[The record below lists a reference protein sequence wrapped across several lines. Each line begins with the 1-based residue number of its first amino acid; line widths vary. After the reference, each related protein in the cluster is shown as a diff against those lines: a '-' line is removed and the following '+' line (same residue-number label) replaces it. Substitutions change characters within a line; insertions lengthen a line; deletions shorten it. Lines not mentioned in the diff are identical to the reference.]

1 MRLSWCRLLPLLAC
15 ACGAVGPDVGPGAAP
30 GPAARPTSAP
40 LAREE
45 IAPGRVLIEL
55 ADRSSPPASPPAGDL
70 LVPGAGS
77 LTNQATPTLLLSGV
91 PVQVL
96 RPIFD
101 GSDGRRPILL
111 LSTDATDEAATRRHI
126 QRIAADPRVRR
137 AEPDRLR
144 RPAATPNDARYRM
157 QWNLTQIRMPQAWER
172 MTGSSKVVV
181 AVLDTGILK
190 DHPDLRQR
198 LAPGYDFILDRE
210 NAGDQDGRD
219 DNPTDQGDT
228 EPGSSGLHGT
238 HVAGIIGAAS
248 NNALGISGVDWGCRI
263 MPVRVL
269 GVRRGTGVDSDIADA
284 IRWAAGKQLGN
295 LPPPAQPAQVINM
308 SFGGLGISFTVQR
321 AVDEAIAAGAIV
333 VAAAGNGAD
342 GAASYSPGGLDGV
355 ITVGAAGSKGQRA
368 AYSNHGARVD
378 LLAPGGDDDFEM
390 TGELGMTGVLST
402 YRDAGE
408 TEGAGPY
415 SYYPL
420 VGTSQAAPHVSGA
433 AALVRAI
440 APVQQLTMATLL
452 RASADSKSRC
462 DQDESGGCGA
472 GLLNVDSLLVLAA
485 SQAQCKCQGDRYCL
499 DGRCIDPGYPH
510 ISIFADPIVR
520 GGCSTA
526 TPGTASPPL
535 PAALLLGA
543 LAAFFSLAR
552 HRAGASPSSRGKS

>member
-1 MRLSWCRLLPLLAC
+1 VLVELAEPSRP
-15 ACGAVGPDVGPGAAP
+15 AGPAGPAGTPDPDSAPGAQI
-30 GPAARPTSAP
+30 
-40 LAREE
+40 LL
-45 IAPGRVLIEL
+45 GR
-55 ADRSSPPASPPAGDL
+55 
-70 LVPGAGS
+70 GS
-77 LTNQATPTLLLSGV
+77 LAVQAQPVLLLGGV

-101 GSDGRRPILL
+101 GSDGKPRILL
-111 LSTDATDEAATRRHI
+111 LATEAEDEAATRRHI
-126 QRIAADPRVRR
+126 DRIAADPRVRR
-137 AEPDRLR
+137 AEPDRIR
-144 RPAATPNDARYRM
+144 RPAATPNDVRFRT
-157 QWNLTQIRMPQAWER
+157 QWNLAQIRMPQAWER
-172 MTGSSKVVV
+172 TTGSSKVVV

-190 DHPDLRQR
+190 GHPDLRQR
-198 LAPGYDFILDRE
+198 LVPGYDFILDRE

-219 DNPTDQGDT
+219 DDPTDAGST

-248 NNALGISGVDWGCRI
+248 NNALGISGVDWSCRV

-342 GAASYSPGGLDGV
+342 DAASYSPGGLDGV
-355 ITVGAAGSKGQRA
+355 ITVGAAGSKGKRA
-368 AYSNHGARVD
+368 PYSNHGTRVD

-408 TEGAGPY
+408 AEGAGPY
-415 SYYPL
+415 TYYPL

-452 RASADSKSRC
+452 RATADRKSRC

-485 SQAQCKCQGDRYCL
+485 SQAQCQCQGDRYCL

-520 GGCSTA
+520 GGCST
-526 TPGTASPPL
+526 TGPGQRAASDTLPVFFLSIIGIGIGTGRARRRRRADAPHPP
-535 PAALLLGA
+535 
-543 LAAFFSLAR
+543 AR
-552 HRAGASPSSRGKS
+552 IEEHRGPQSRDA